1 MRRSQFIAALV
12 LVVALGGLIVGR
24 FGTDDGATAG
34 GDPAADGGAQP
45 AGSEAIT
52 GGERASTADPG
63 GAGSAGTSS
72 GAGSG
77 PDGSASDRSGADGS
91 AGTLAVAEA
100 PPVLDPKP
108 ELTGLDGWLQS
119 DATGLASFDGQV
131 RIVQFWTFGCHN
143 CKATLPHLQELY
155 ARHHD
160 DGLEIIG
167 VHAPEFAHEAE
178 VDNIAAAAVD
188 LGVTWPIALD
198 TDKVNFRAWQGARR
212 FWPRTYVL
220 DREGNVRF
228 DHIGEG
234 RYDELADTV
243 EYLLAEGA

>member
-1 MRRSQFIAALV
+1 MRRSQFLAVLV
-12 LVVALGGLIVGR
+12 LLVALGGLLIGR
-24 FGTDDGATAG
+24 FGGDGSG
-34 GDPAADGGAQP
+34 GDDDTDP
-45 AGSEAIT
+45 AGAEADPARPIR
-52 GGERASTADPG
+52 GGERAE
-63 GAGSAGTSS
+63 S
-72 GAGSG
+72 GAIAPDPAQRG
-77 PDGSASDRSGADGS
+77 PEPAD
-91 AGTLAVAEA
+91 VVEVEE
-100 PPVLDPKP
+100 PPPILDPKP

-119 DATGLASFDGQV
+119 DATDLSSFDGQV

-143 CKATLPHLQELY
+143 CKATLPHLQGLY
-155 ARHHD
+155 AEHRD

-178 VDNIAAAAVD
+178 IDSIALAAID

-220 DREGNVRF
+220 DQNGDVRF

-234 RYDELADTV
+234 NYDGLAATV
-243 EYLLAEGA
+243 EYLLVNGP

>member
-12 LVVALGGLIVGR
+12 VVAAIGGMVLARFGGDDTEAAEPAAIQGGEQASTSSDGDDQAEPSSSSSPADEETAAPLVVAE
-24 FGTDDGATAG
+24 
-34 GDPAADGGAQP
+34 P
-45 AGSEAIT
+45 
-52 GGERASTADPG
+52 
-63 GAGSAGTSS
+63 
-72 GAGSG
+72 
-77 PDGSASDRSGADGS
+77 
-91 AGTLAVAEA
+91 

-119 DATGLASFDGQV
+119 DATDLSSFDGQV

-143 CKATLPHLQELY
+143 CKATLPHLQEIY
-155 ARHHD
+155 ARHQD

-167 VHAPEFAHEAE
+167 VHAPEFSFEAE
-178 VDNIAAAAVD
+178 VDNIAEAAVD

-198 TDKVNFRAWQGARR
+198 TDKTNFRAWQGSRR

-220 DREGNVRF
+220 DQQGQVRF

-234 RYDELADTV
+234 KYDELAETV
-243 EYLLAEGA
+243 EYLLTEGS